1 MNSPRRNRRFTR
13 FPVVLVAL
21 LAILGSLAPTAS
33 AQTNPGAVLATQFF
47 GSITGEEAGYLTSS
61 DAVLY
66 TPEGDYVGRAG
77 LGTFGDDL
85 AASFAHLEFS
95 IESAAQAG
103 ELVIVSLT
111 ITGVNTGS
119 YHGIA
124 ANCAGIT
131 VPAVAMLRVSDQVV
145 VSEAWKSL
153 PVELRYH
160 VPQME
165 QVTMVTEQRIDYD
178 RDLITS
184 QISAVNLL
192 DPGDRPGCAAKHE
205 PVAPVAPYV
214 PPACTNAETCELPM
228 W

>member
-1 MNSPRRNRRFTR
+1 MNSPRRNRRITR

-47 GSITGEEAGYLTSS
+47 SSITGEEAGYLTST

-95 IESAAQAG
+95 NQVAAQAG

-119 YHGIA
+119 YHGLA
-124 ANCAGIT
+124 ANCAGIS
-131 VPAVAMLRVSDQVV
+131 VPAVAVLRVTEQQIVTELFHMGPEMPQVAV
-145 VSEAWKSL
+145 T
-153 PVELRYH
+153 
-160 VPQME
+160 
-165 QVTMVTEQRIDYD
+165 QVDTRTLVTEQRIDYD

-192 DPGDRPGCAAKHE
+192 DPGDRPGCAEHVVTVDQGADDE
-205 PVAPVAPYV
+205 LPPTSPL
-214 PPACTNAETCELPM
+214 PPAFEDPY
-228 W
+228 